1 MPEASGADNKLFFTL
16 QWLLSILPG
25 FTKRSSAGAESS
37 PGHSHGTASS
47 SLCPSAASQTP
58 GNRPSANG
66 LHLSCRHFPPSNRL
80 EKVWISQTRHSI
92 VLKINAKNQIYL
104 AGVLEK
110 VRHPIT
116 VKENKYISCFNITY
130 VKICVITNANKMQ
143 TKGAHAK
150 FFQSRLGL

>member
-1 MPEASGADNKLFFTL
+1 M
-16 QWLLSILPG
+16 
-25 FTKRSSAGAESS
+25 
-37 PGHSHGTASS
+37 
-47 SLCPSAASQTP
+47 
-58 GNRPSANG
+58 
-66 LHLSCRHFPPSNRL
+66 
-80 EKVWISQTRHSI
+80 
-92 VLKINAKNQIYL
+92 
-104 AGVLEK
+104 EK